1 LIRVSNIAGFDAQ
14 NTIFTDRQKNFMK
27 NPFIPRELPLEDIN
41 WPGLIGLIAEAS
53 AALARYDGLL
63 ESIPDSEVLL
73 SPLMTQEAVLSSK
86 IEGTI
91 TTLEE
96 VLEFEVDPDI
106 PTRKEVDI
114 KEVLNYRRALFMA
127 KDELKERPCCLNLI
141 KDVQYILLEGVRGK
155 NKSRGDFRRTQNW
168 IGKPGTPIEQA
179 TYIPPPADRL
189 SDVLSNWE
197 RYYHHDEK
205 ERLVQL
211 AIIHAQFEM
220 IHPFLDG
227 NGRIGRILIPIFLYD
242 RRLLNSP
249 VFYISAYFEAR
260 RDEYYS
266 RLLAISESND
276 WDGWIAYFLKAI
288 IEQAKM
294 NIQKVKSIKQLNDEM
309 RIKISSVTHSRFSVQ
324 TSESLFHQP
333 VFTSTSFIAN
343 SRIPK
348 PSAARMLKCL
358 VDEGIISEA
367 SPSRGRKPARY
378 VFPQLLRIIQ
388 ND

>member
-1 LIRVSNIAGFDAQ
+1 
-14 NTIFTDRQKNFMK
+14 MK
-27 NPFIPRELPLEDIN
+27 SPFIPRALPLEDID
-41 WPGLIGLIAEAS
+41 WPNLIGLIAEAN

-96 VLEFEVDPDI
+96 VLEFEVDPNI
-106 PTRKEVDI
+106 TKGKEADI
-114 KEVLNYRRALFMA
+114 KEVLNYRRALSMA

-141 KDVQYILLEGVRGK
+141 KDVHYILLEGVRGK
-155 NKSRGDFRRTQNW
+155 NKSKGEFRGTQNW

-179 TYIPPPADRL
+179 TYIPPPPDQL
-189 SDVLSNWE
+189 SDFLSNWE
-197 RYYHHDEK
+197 RYYHHNEK
-205 ERLVQL
+205 EKLVQL
-211 AIIHAQFEM
+211 SIVHAQFEI

-227 NGRIGRILIPIFLYD
+227 NGRIGRILIPIFLFD
-242 RRLLNSP
+242 RRLLSSP

-266 RLLAISESND
+266 RLLAISENGD
-276 WDGWIAYFLKAI
+276 WNGWIGYFLRAI
-288 IEQAKM
+288 IEQAKI
-294 NIQKVKSIKQLNDEM
+294 NIQKVKDIKKLYDEM
-309 RIKISSVTHSRFSVQ
+309 KIEISSITHSRFSIQ

-333 VFTSTSFIAN
+333 IFTSSSFISN

-358 VDEGIISEA
+358 VDEGIIAEA

-378 VFPQLLRIIQ
+378 VFTRLLRIIQ